1 MSSILSP
8 QAVAFA
14 TAMAAVSGTVILL
27 AIRLQRSPPS
37 SPPAQ
42 PPPQF
47 EVNPI
52 PRPCISSGEKKG
64 EKKKKNRR
72 VSFAEDVVD
81 PTGDNEEFRRQ
92 HQQQFMDRNSSSN
105 LKKKTKSENISGM
118 PANHLALY
126 NSILKD
132 RVIYRSACTY

>member
-27 AIRLQRSPPS
+27 AIRHQRSPSS
-37 SPPAQ
+37 SPPSYPPAQ
-42 PPPQF
+42 QF

-52 PRPCISSGEKKG
+52 PRPCISSGEKKRKST
-64 EKKKKNRR
+64 KKKR

-81 PTGDNEEFRRQ
+81 PVGNNEEFRRQ
-92 HQQQFMDRNSSSN
+92 HQQQFVHKNSAS
-105 LKKKTKSENISGM
+105 LKKKKKSEKLSGM
-118 PANHLALY
+118 PANRMALY

-132 RVIYRSACTY
+132 RGIYRLACTY